1 MTIKV
6 LLTEEISAAGIAAL
20 EKEAEIVYAPDP
32 SVEAALSL
40 VEDVDGIISRNTV
53 IDERIFARAP
63 KLKAVASHGVGYDHI
78 DVKAATGRGVF
89 VVNTPGANAQSV
101 AELSLAFMLAL
112 GRKVVYADN
121 AFRTRNDYSIR
132 NRCSGQDICEKTLL
146 IFGMGA
152 IGRTLTKIC
161 TSGLA
166 MKVLGCDP
174 YVSAEQ
180 MAAMGAEKVESFEE
194 ALPRADYVTLHCPY
208 VDELYH
214 IINEKTLARMK
225 PTAFLINCARGKLVD
240 EAALYQVLKNGS
252 IAGAGLDVFEPE
264 PPAADNPLFTL
275 DNIITTPHLGYNA
288 LDSFNRMSLWSV
300 QDVLSVIRAEPQRA
314 HVVNKELL

>member
-20 EKEAEIVYAPDP
+20 EKEAEIVYAADP

-240 EAALYQVLKNGS
+240 EAALYQALKNGS

>member
-1 MTIKV
+1 MAIKI
-6 LLTEEISAAGIAAL
+6 LLTEAISAAGTAAL

-40 VEDVDGIISRNTV
+40 VGDVDGIISRNTV

-63 KLKAVASHGVGYDHI
+63 RLKAVASHGVGYDHI
-78 DVKAATGRGVF
+78 DVKAATGHGVF

-101 AELSLAFMLAL
+101 AELVLAFMLAL

-161 TSGLA
+161 TDGLS

-180 MAAMGAEKVESFEE
+180 MAAIGAEKVECFEE
-194 ALPRADYVTLHCPY
+194 ALPLADYVTLHCPY
-208 VDELYH
+208 VEELYH

-240 EAALYQVLKNGS
+240 EAALYQALKNGG

-288 LDSFNRMSLWSV
+288 LDSFDRMSLWSV

>member
-1 MTIKV
+1 MKIKV
-6 LLTEEISAAGIAAL
+6 LLTEEISAAGTALL
-20 EKEAEIVYAPDP
+20 EKEAEIVRAKDP
-32 SVEAALSL
+32 SVEAALPL
-40 VEDVDGIISRNTV
+40 VGDVDAIISRNTV
-53 IDERIFARAP
+53 VDERIFSIAP
-63 KLKAVASHGVGYDHI
+63 KLKAVASHGVGYDHV
-78 DVKAATGRGVF
+78 DVKAATSHGVY

-101 AELSLAFMLAL
+101 AELALAMMLAL
-112 GRKVVYADN
+112 GRKMFYAAD
-121 AFRTRNDYSIR
+121 AFRSRGDYYVRNH
-132 NRCSGQDICEKTLL
+132 CSGQDIQGKTLL

-152 IGRTLTKIC
+152 IGKTLTKIC
-161 TSGLA
+161 ANGLS
-166 MKVLGCDP
+166 MKVLGYDP

-180 MAAMGAEKVESFEE
+180 MAALGAEKVESFED
-194 ALPRADYVTLHCPY
+194 ALPLADYVTLHCPY
-208 VDELYH
+208 VDELHH

-240 EAALYQVLKNGS
+240 EKALYQALKDGV
-252 IAGAGLDVFEPE
+252 IAGAGLDVFDPE

-300 QDVLSVIRAEPQRA
+300 EDVLSVVKGEPQKA

>member
-1 MTIKV
+1 MSIKI

-32 SVEAALSL
+32 SVEAAVALAG
-40 VEDVDGIISRNTV
+40 DVDGIISRNTPV
-53 IDERIFARAP
+53 DERILAAAP
-63 KLKAVASHGVGYDHI
+63 KLKAVASHGVGYDHV
-78 DVKAATGRGVF
+78 DVKAATGHGVY

-101 AELSLAFMLAL
+101 AELVVAFMLAL
-112 GRKVVYADN
+112 GRKVVYADH
-121 AFRTRNDYSIR
+121 AFRTRNDYYVR

-161 TSGLA
+161 TDGFS
-166 MKVLGCDP
+166 MRVLGYDP
-174 YVSAEQ
+174 FVSAEQ
-180 MAAMGAEKVESFEE
+180 MAAIGAEKVDSFED
-194 ALPRADYVTLHCPY
+194 ALPLADYVTLHCPY

-214 IINEKTLARMK
+214 MINEKSLKKMK

-240 EAALYQVLKNGS
+240 EEALYQALKTGV

-300 QDVLSVIRAEPQRA
+300 QDVLSVIKGEPQKA

>member
-1 MTIKV
+1 MKIKV
-6 LLTEEISAAGIAAL
+6 LLTEEISAAGISLL

-40 VEDVDGIISRNTV
+40 VGDVDGIISRNTIV
-53 IDERIFARAP
+53 DERIFSQAS

-78 DVKAATGRGVF
+78 DVGAATSHGVY

-101 AELSLAFMLAL
+101 AELALALMLAL

-121 AFRTRNDYSIR
+121 AFRTRNDYYIR
-132 NRCSGQDICEKTLL
+132 NRCSGQDIQGKTLL

-152 IGRTLTKIC
+152 IGKILTKIC
-161 TSGLA
+161 VNGFS
-166 MKVLGCDP
+166 MRVLGCDP
-174 YVSAEQ
+174 FVSAEQ
-180 MAAMGAEKVESFEE
+180 MAAIGAEKVDSFEE
-194 ALPRADYVTLHCPY
+194 ALPMADYVTLHCPY
-208 VDELYH
+208 VDELHH
-214 IINEKTLARMK
+214 IINEKSLAKMK

-240 EAALYQVLKNGS
+240 EAALYQALKNGV
-252 IAGAGLDVFEPE
+252 IAGAGLDVFDPE

-288 LDSFNRMSLWSV
+288 FDSFNRMSLWSV
-300 QDVLSVIRAEPQRA
+300 QDVLSVIKGEPQKA

>member
-1 MTIKV
+1 MAIKI

-32 SVEAALSL
+32 SVEAAVALAG
-40 VEDVDGIISRNTV
+40 DVDGIISRNSTV
-53 IDERIFARAP
+53 DERILAAP
-63 KLKAVASHGVGYDHI
+63 KLKAVASHGVGYDHV
-78 DVKAATGRGVF
+78 DVKAATSHGVY

-101 AELSLAFMLAL
+101 AELVLAFMLAL
-112 GRKVVYADN
+112 GRKMVYADH
-121 AFRTRNDYSIR
+121 AFRTRNDYYVR

-161 TSGLA
+161 TDGFS
-166 MKVLGCDP
+166 MRVLGYDP
-174 YVSAEQ
+174 FVSAEQ
-180 MAAMGAEKVESFEE
+180 MAAIGAEKVDSFED
-194 ALPRADYVTLHCPY
+194 ALPLADYVTLHCPY

-214 IINEKTLARMK
+214 IINEKSLEKMK

-240 EAALYQVLKNGS
+240 EEALYQVLKNGV

-300 QDVLSVIRAEPQRA
+300 QDVLSVIKGEPQKA